1 MARGATW
8 ELDLGARVWTRGR
21 ARERLWAESA
31 LEEGGDP
38 ARAGR
43 RRAVEQTVPA
53 PRKHPLAVSVSETR
67 GAPPPHPR
75 PASAPRFA
83 ASGRAGR
90 GEEWV

>member
-1 MARGATW
+1 MGEGAP
-8 ELDLGARVWTRGR
+8 V
-21 ARERLWAESA
+21 
-31 LEEGGDP
+31 GGE
-38 ARAGR
+38 RAGGR
-43 RRAVEQTVPA
+43 RGPSQGGQTRRAVEQTVPA